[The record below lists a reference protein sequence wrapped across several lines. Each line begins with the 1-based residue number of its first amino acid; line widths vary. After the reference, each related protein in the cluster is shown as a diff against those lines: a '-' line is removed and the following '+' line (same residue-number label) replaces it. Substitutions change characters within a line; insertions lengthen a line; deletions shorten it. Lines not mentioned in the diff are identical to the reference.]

1 MHCWF
6 LIGEVLHLL
15 QAMSRW
21 EIRTAVLVCGWEG
34 YRTLTM
40 LTYTFKNMDLLLRD
54 VTLLARRAVSAA
66 GSPTRPARRRPTL
79 HGGPSSSVTLPAA
92 ADRPPAALQTTTADH
107 DKHQPAKQYLP
118 IRRAS
123 NNAYRKRWWPHTL
136 MLMKYQQYSCI
147 TSLVFMI

>member
-66 GSPTRPARRRPTL
+66 GSPTRPARRRPTA
-79 HGGPSSSVTLPAA
+79 H
-92 ADRPPAALQTTTADH
+92 RQRYRRRRQTTTNTSQRNNTCPLGGPVITLTVSDDDH
-107 DKHQPAKQYLP
+107 IH
-118 IRRAS
+118 
-123 NNAYRKRWWPHTL
+123 
-136 MLMKYQQYSCI
+136 
-147 TSLVFMI
+147 